1 MARKKRRGPVSGLAL
16 HHELYTS
23 LRQKLDDGTLAPGT
37 VLPSEPHLAREY
49 AVSRTTVRRALA
61 RLAREK
67 RIDRKHGS
75 GTYVLDAK
83 PNGTQTS
90 VGPVPIE
97 DLRAFGR
104 RNSARMIFH
113 GIVPTPPAIVQ
124 QHPEFGAQCLQIRR
138 TRSYEGRPFVFLT
151 HHVPKAF
158 AHLVTR
164 AKLGN
169 KATIVAFDDAGHKP
183 AFGQQIITCV
193 AADRI
198 LARALRV
205 PLGAPLLV
213 VRRYVRDQHEQIL
226 EFQEGIYR
234 PDLYTVRTYVSREDV
249 GDAARSLPA
258 QEATR

>member
-67 RIDRKHGS
+67 RIERRHGS

-83 PNGTQTS
+83 PGGQQTS

-97 DLRAFGR
+97 DLRTFGR
-104 RNSARMIFH
+104 RNSAKLVFH
-113 GIVPTPPAIVQ
+113 GIVPTPPFILK
-124 QHPEFGAQCLQIRR
+124 QHPEFGPECLQIRR

-151 HHVPKAF
+151 HYVPKPLA
-158 AHLVTR
+158 ALLSKS
-164 AKLGN
+164 KLGN

-183 AFGQQIITCV
+183 MFGEQMVTCV
-193 AADRI
+193 AADRV

-213 VRRYVRDQHEQIL
+213 VRRYVRDQHDAVL

-249 GDAARSLPA
+249 GERGLRWAPATAA
-258 QEATR
+258 